1 MGLLSYQP
9 SYRVFL
15 FDLFCSSMPC
25 KGFFGLCGVNTKLKT
40 KNRPVVAN
48 YKIFLGRDG
57 APLVRGPC
65 FPLKDGLEVTVFSLF
80 CKETPF
86 LRVKLFKAYQDYLI
100 SQIAILQKVTKFSC
114 FYF

>member
-25 KGFFGLCGVNTKLKT
+25 KGFFGLCGVNTKLK
-40 KNRPVVAN
+40 KKRPVVAN
-48 YKIFLGRDG
+48 YKIFLRRNG
-57 APLVRGPC
+57 APLVRGHC
-65 FPLKDGLEVTVFSLF
+65 FPLKDGLEVTVFGLF
-80 CKETPF
+80 YKETPF
-86 LRVKLFKAYQDYLI
+86 LRVKLFKAYKDYLI
-100 SQIAILQKVTKFSC
+100 SQIAILQKVSKFSC